1 MPRLV
6 SFDLQRGVR
15 LRIHER
21 DFSIIDVPQGAATI
35 KLQEDGTSETLVVS
49 RGELARLVV
58 TEEAEFIDD
67 PAEPPPIPSRAIT
80 DISHLPPMRMLDWHA
95 KVYIVLRMRRFCGQS
110 PKSVAFRKAFE
121 QANQA
126 LAEFYAEMGLP
137 LKTWSDWH
145 IYHDLLR
152 WRANR
157 FEWFAFQ
164 RKGVPQH
171 GVRKRQLAVMAEF
184 ADGLDET
191 PALQD
196 VPVKN
201 LVAVAFAGHGS
212 ADGAEPGS

>member
-164 RKGVPQH
+164 RKGVEYCPH
-171 GVRKRQLAVMAEF
+171 DTKARDAYAATAATLKELALANPHLEATGLHATFRKQQRGKNALA
-184 ADGLDET
+184 
-191 PALQD
+191 
-196 VPVKN
+196 
-201 LVAVAFAGHGS
+201 
-212 ADGAEPGS
+212 